1 MIKKIQII
9 GFKSIKSCEIDLR
22 PINILIG
29 GNGVGKSNFIAV
41 FSLVKAIYNANLSEY
56 VIKKGGANGLLH
68 FGKKVTQEIFVN
80 FNFDDINKFMVTLG
94 EAQDALYIKST
105 DTAFLSGIWHYQNH
119 EKNKKESGF
128 RDDNIGQAFYVSP
141 RLKEFE
147 IYHFH
152 DTSDHSPI
160 KGFSNV
166 SDNHFLRKDGS
177 NIAAFL
183 FHLKE
188 KHPKHFF
195 RIEKTIQSIAPFFK
209 EFVLQPANDNERL
222 IKLEWKEKGGEDFYA
237 DAYSLSDGTL
247 RFICLTT
254 LLMQPNLPHTIIIDE
269 PELGLHPVAIN
280 KLAGLIRKVS
290 HTSQVIVSTQSTN
303 FIDNFEAE
311 DIIVADRKNNETVL
325 RRLDAEELAGWLEDY
340 SIGEVWEKN
349 TIGGQPFSD

>member
-68 FGKKVTQEIFVN
+68 FGKKVTQEIYLNLN
-80 FNFDDINKFMVTLG
+80 FNNTNKFMVTLG

-105 DTAFLSGIWHYQNH
+105 DTAFFEGIWHKKNY
-119 EKNKKESGF
+119 EKNQKESNFKG
-128 RDDNIGQAFYVSP
+128 IYSGQAFWVND

-147 IYHFH
+147 VYHFH
-152 DTSDHSPI
+152 DTGDSSPM

-166 SDNHFLRKDGS
+166 DDNHTLKKDGS

-183 FHLKE
+183 LYLKE
-188 KHPKHFF
+188 KHPKHFI
-195 RIEKTIQSIAPFFK
+195 RIEKTIASIAPFFEK
-209 EFVLQPANDNERL
+209 FVLAPSNRNEQL
-222 IKLEWKEKGGEDFYA
+222 IKLEWKEKGGEDYYA
-237 DAYSLSDGTL
+237 DAYNLSDGTL
-247 RFICLTT
+247 RFICLAT
-254 LLMQPNLPHTIIIDE
+254 LLMQPEPPKTIIIDE

-280 KLAGLIRKVS
+280 KLAALIRKVS
-290 HTSQVIVSTQSTN
+290 KQSQVIISTQSTN
-303 FIDNFEAE
+303 FIDNFEPD
-311 DIIVADRKNNETVL
+311 DIIVSDRKNNETVFK
-325 RRLDAEELAGWLEDY
+325 RLDKKALIGWLEDY

-349 TIGGQPFSD
+349 IIGGQPFNY